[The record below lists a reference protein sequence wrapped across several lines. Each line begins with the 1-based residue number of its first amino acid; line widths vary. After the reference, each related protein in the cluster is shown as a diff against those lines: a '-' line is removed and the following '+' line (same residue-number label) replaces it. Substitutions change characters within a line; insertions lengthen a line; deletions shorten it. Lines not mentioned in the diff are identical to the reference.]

1 MRLIDKI
8 IIAMGHDKVI
18 HLLCGAL
25 ITSLF
30 GFFGI
35 VTALVGWV
43 VTLIL
48 SVVKEYLDDQV
59 DMYDVVFA
67 MIGATAAVMVM
78 LVLWLFG

>member
-18 HLLCGAL
+18 HLLAGAL
-25 ITSLF
+25 ITALF

-59 DMYDVVFA
+59 DMMDGVYA

-78 LVLWLFG
+78 LVLGLFG

>member
-1 MRLIDKI
+1 MKLVNKI
-8 IIAMGHDKVI
+8 ILKMGHDKVI

-25 ITSLF
+25 ITALF
-30 GFFGI
+30 GFFGT

-59 DMYDVVFA
+59 DMRDVIYA
-67 MIGATAAVMVM
+67 MVGATATIMVF
-78 LVLWLFG
+78 LLLGLFG